1 MNTPEFRRIGLTGG
15 IGSGK
20 STLARL
26 LAEKGIQV
34 IDADAISRQLTAT
47 GGAAMAALARD
58 FGADFVAADGS
69 MNRERMRELVFSQA
83 DARLR
88 LQALLHPLISAE
100 IQARQEE
107 IRQKNISLVVID
119 MPLLVESSYWRRH
132 ADRVLVVDCDE
143 NTQVRRVVQR
153 SQLKPE
159 QVLDIMAQ
167 QAGRAAAGLP
177 PLQGPSYEAFVAF
190 CTRSLATGK
199 FDAEEFTKQGL
210 DAWTLQNAYMYLA
223 KSEFGRKILNAVGM
237 PVGEPP
243 QPQQMMGMPVG
254 EERMW
259 PPQQQQRMLVGP
271 PQQGIMPAQ
280 PHGMPQRP
288 PPGHYHSRPL
298 PPPGHYRSLPPL
310 PPPDGE
316 WKQLADDAYQKKEG
330 GLFSFLWK

>member
-26 LAEKGIQV
+26 LAETGIEV

-167 QAGRAAAGLP
+167 QAGRAQRLAAADWVVSNDVEGMQA
-177 PLQGPSYEAFVAF
+177 LQTQASA
-190 CTRSLATGK
+190 
-199 FDAEEFTKQGL
+199 
-210 DAWTLQNAYMYLA
+210 
-223 KSEFGRKILNAVGM
+223 I
-237 PVGEPP
+237 
-243 QPQQMMGMPVG
+243 
-254 EERMW
+254 
-259 PPQQQQRMLVGP
+259 
-271 PQQGIMPAQ
+271 
-280 PHGMPQRP
+280 
-288 PPGHYHSRPL
+288 
-298 PPPGHYRSLPPL
+298 
-310 PPPDGE
+310 
-316 WKQLADDAYQKKEG
+316 QLH
-330 GLFSFLWK
+330 F